1 MKIELVNLP
10 DEGKEFRGEIPPEFF
25 DLKDGHTK
33 ASGPLQYDVT
43 VQRFDN
49 ELLITGSIQ
58 ATFEMTCM
66 RSLHHYL
73 QTIALP
79 EIALSIEIEDQGV
92 IDASDELREEILL
105 ELPTNPRCDDGD
117 EPRTCEIDPK
127 YLAVDNPT
135 EVEVDNA
142 STQEEPSPWAALDS
156 LQSND

>member
-10 DEGKEFRGEIPPEFF
+10 GEGKKFCGEIPPEFF
-25 DLKDGHTK
+25 GLKDGHTQ
-33 ASGPLQYDVT
+33 ASGPLQYNVMI
-43 VQRFDN
+43 QRFDN
-49 ELLITGSIQ
+49 ELLIRGAIQ

-66 RSLHHYL
+66 RSLHTYL

-79 EIALSIEIEDQGV
+79 EVAISIEIEDQGV

-117 EPRTCEIDPK
+117 EPGTCEIDPK

-135 EVEVDNA
+135 EVELDNA
-142 STQEEPSPWAALDS
+142 STRDDLSPWAALDS
-156 LQSND
+156 LESND